1 MQQWWQSNAE
11 KENLVKHFVVS
22 PEQRLFHMP
31 RFPTKQELFEFISNT
46 STTVV
51 APLLMK
57 KEKNN
62 VHLQVTKDPEDDMF
76 NEDQQSAPNR
86 FIVFDDLMTE
96 AFSNKDN
103 ESTMNLIMTKLSHH
117 NNFSILIVCHELYPK
132 GKIPY
137 CFEIN
142 YRECIFMQ

>member
-1 MQQWWQSNAE
+1 MPFYNIAYFAAMGGMSNAE

-31 RFPTKQELFEFISNT
+31 RFPTKQELFEFIS

-51 APLLMK
+51 APPPPRK
-57 KEKNN
+57 KKK
-62 VHLQVTKDPEDDMF
+62 VHLQVTKDPEDVVF

-86 FIVFDDLMTE
+86 VIVFDDLMTE

-103 ESTMNLIMTKLSHH
+103 ESTM
-117 NNFSILIVCHELYPK
+117 ELDYDKVKSPQQFVYTH
-132 GKIPY
+132 GVS
-137 CFEIN
+137 
-142 YRECIFMQ
+142 